1 MQVMIVE
8 DEKLLAKRLQNI
20 LHEVEPSAKVVA
32 VTHSVEESVEWLQSN
47 KTPDLILMDI
57 ELADGQS
64 FDIFQKV
71 EVESPVI
78 FTTAYD
84 EYAIKAFKVNS
95 IDYLLKPIKEEE
107 LAAALDK
114 FRKSNKQLPSV
125 KNIEVL
131 LSALAEM
138 QGKKDFR
145 SRFLV
150 KQGQKMIS
158 IDTNDIA
165 YIFSE
170 NGFSFIRTKDNQKY
184 ILDHSMDELEKELS
198 PQIFFRANRQY
209 ILSQHSITGIH
220 PWFNQKLKV
229 EVRPETE
236 EHVVISRDKANAFKA
251 WMGE

>member
-20 LHEVEPSAKVVA
+20 LQKVEPSAKVVA

-107 LAAALDK
+107 LAAALAK
-114 FRKSNKQLPSV
+114 FRRSNKQLPSA

-138 QGKKDFR
+138 HGKKDFR

-158 IDTNDIA
+158 IDAGDIA

-170 NGFSFIRTKDNQKY
+170 NGFSFLRTNDNQKY
-184 ILDHSMDELEKELS
+184 ILDYSMDELEKELS
-198 PQIFFRANRQY
+198 PKIFFRANRQY
-209 ILSQHSITGIH
+209 ILSQHSITAIH
-220 PWFNQKLKV
+220 PWFNQKLKI
-229 EVRPETE
+229 EVKPSTE
-236 EHVVISRDKANAFKA
+236 EHLVISRDKANAFKA